1 MFNVESIAST
11 LPPFN
16 IQHSAFNIEPFS
28 IKKGSAAALPQIRR
42 LDRKLSYERSPFSC
56 SSWQSMQN
64 GVQGTA
70 ARRFSPMV
78 APQFVQ
84 VP

>member
-1 MFNVESIAST
+1 MKAST

-16 IQHSAFNIEPFS
+16 IQHSTFNIQHSPFN
-28 IKKGSAAALPQIRR
+28 IKKGSANRAPSK
-42 LDRKLSYERSPFSC
+42 KLRNTKTYERSPFSC

-70 ARRFSPMV
+70 ARRLSPMV